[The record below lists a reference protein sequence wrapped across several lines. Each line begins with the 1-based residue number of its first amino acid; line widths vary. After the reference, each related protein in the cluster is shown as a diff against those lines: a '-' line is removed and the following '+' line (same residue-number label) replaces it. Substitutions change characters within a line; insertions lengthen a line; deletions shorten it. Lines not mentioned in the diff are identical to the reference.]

1 MRVRLLGRTVLLPG
15 EIPALEKSLVIVKAC
30 PSLYKLMPSATK
42 ASSFLLAKT
51 ECPAKSQQTGYCDVV
66 VDIRTSR
73 DISCPLTE
81 TRLMIYGLNGR
92 FHTTRHVNST
102 ATAQHRHGV
111 VGNVILWLASH
122 YNDCRESCVVYQILW
137 EEEYMSHF
145 TLSRHMS
152 WSCTR
157 LTAVVQVSREPRH
170 PSTRADCRCR
180 SNDLR
185 APRST
190 ETVHT
195 TPTRQ
200 SSVCCYRSCLS

>member
-1 MRVRLLGRTVLLPG
+1 MH
-15 EIPALEKSLVIVKAC
+15 KAV
-30 PSLYKLMPSATK
+30 A
-42 ASSFLLAKT
+42 
-51 ECPAKSQQTGYCDVV
+51 EEVV
-66 VDIRTSR
+66 VV
-73 DISCPLTE
+73 LQ
-81 TRLMIYGLNGR
+81 MVR
-92 FHTTRHVNST
+92 FLKDLFRQMSANTLDS
-102 ATAQHRHGV
+102 
-111 VGNVILWLASH
+111 
-122 YNDCRESCVVYQILW
+122 W

>member
-1 MRVRLLGRTVLLPG
+1 MRRGILFLSAPVQLCHPTLLILTLPTPVLL
-15 EIPALEKSLVIVKAC
+15 LNVHHLLV
-30 PSLYKLMPSATK
+30 P
-42 ASSFLLAKT
+42 LLFAD
-51 ECPAKSQQTGYCDVV
+51 S
-66 VDIRTSR
+66 
-73 DISCPLTE
+73 
-81 TRLMIYGLNGR
+81 
-92 FHTTRHVNST
+92 
-102 ATAQHRHGV
+102 
-111 VGNVILWLASH
+111 
-122 YNDCRESCVVYQILW
+122 W

-152 WSCTR
+152 WSCSR
-157 LTAVVQVSREPRH
+157 VTAVVQVSREPRH